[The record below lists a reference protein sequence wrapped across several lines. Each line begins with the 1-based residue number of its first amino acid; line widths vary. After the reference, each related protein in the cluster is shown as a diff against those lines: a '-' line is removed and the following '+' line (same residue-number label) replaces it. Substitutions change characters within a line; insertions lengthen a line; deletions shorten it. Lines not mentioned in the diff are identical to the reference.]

1 MREKERKGERE
12 GRREGEKGAEGEIS
26 MYNLEILCSECSLQS
41 KHPLVERI
49 TQWYVQLCG
58 RGGGWR
64 ANTNKQ

>member
-1 MREKERKGERE
+1 MREKQRKGERE
-12 GRREGEKGAEGEIS
+12 GRREGEKGAEGE
-26 MYNLEILCSECSLQS
+26 MYNLEILCSECSLKS